1 MFLFPFVSLHDV
13 LNAGFVGDQK
23 CPHVVWH
30 CDDTGTANYV
40 YDMLVNWC

>member
-23 CPHVVWH
+23 CPHVVWY